1 MSLIHDA
8 PGWVWCGLAL
18 AYIGV
23 KSSFTS
29 GGGIYGN
36 IGDSDDLTRLIQ
48 VRELI
53 AYGHWFDTTTLK
65 MGGDG
70 GMLSHWSRLI
80 DLPLVLLI
88 KLFSIFMPV
97 EDAERVTHIVWP
109 LLVLSCLLA
118 AIYRCVQAVA
128 GKLAACIALA
138 LVVLAP
144 CDWYQFSVGRIDH
157 HNVMIAATV
166 SAALLMWS
174 GPQRTTQW
182 VLAGALTGL
191 AFAVGYEALAPAV
204 ALGVLAAVWSLVDKS
219 MSKPAAAFALAL
231 AAVFDLSFL
240 ATISPARWMDIH
252 CDAISLNMV
261 VLITAGAAAL
271 AVTAGPGQN
280 WPMAARIAI
289 IALFSAAG
297 VVAFGAL
304 EPKCLA
310 GPMGQLPPALKPIWL
325 DKVAEAQSIF
335 SRLFDG
341 QLKDPLALL
350 ATFLIALATQWAEV
364 RKARRPADVFLL
376 AALAVFVVLACWQM
390 KYISYAGCLAVVP
403 VAIAI
408 SRLGATGN
416 ISATTVRATA
426 VVLVS
431 QSFLVLISGQIDRAF
446 GKPQVLSET
455 QIMDAGACSAPEHIR
470 DLADLPPGLFAS
482 HIDMGAYIAGLTHH
496 RVLSAPYHRIPNAII
511 ANDAIFS
518 APGPAAAA
526 GVLKAQHVDY
536 VVICPGLDETPLS
549 STVGTFRT
557 DLVNGHAPAYL
568 VPVQLGNAHSIYR
581 VWKVDRSAL
590 NLQLSK
596 AAASGP

>member
-1 MSLIHDA
+1 MISAAVRTSSSKSVVSLIHDA

-191 AFAVGYEALAPAV
+191 ALAVGYEALAPAV

-261 VLITAGAAAL
+261 MLITTGAAAL

-341 QLKDPLALL
+341 QLKHPLALL

-376 AALAVFVVLACWQM
+376 AALAVFGVLACWQM

-426 VVLVS
+426 NRS
-431 QSFLVLISGQIDRAF
+431 WCSFPGRSIA
-446 GKPQVLSET
+446 LSENRK
-455 QIMDAGACSAPEHIR
+455 CSARRKSWMGVHARLLSTSAI
-470 DLADLPPGLFAS
+470 LPICHQDFS
-482 HIDMGAYIAGLTHH
+482 
-496 RVLSAPYHRIPNAII
+496 RRILIWARISPVSRITAFSLRRII
-511 ANDAIFS
+511 AFRMR
-518 APGPAAAA
+518 
-526 GVLKAQHVDY
+526 
-536 VVICPGLDETPLS
+536 S
-549 STVGTFRT
+549 SRMMRSS
-557 DLVNGHAPAYL
+557 PRR
-568 VPVQLGNAHSIYR
+568 VPRPRLEF
-581 VWKVDRSAL
+581 
-590 NLQLSK
+590 
-596 AAASGP
+596 